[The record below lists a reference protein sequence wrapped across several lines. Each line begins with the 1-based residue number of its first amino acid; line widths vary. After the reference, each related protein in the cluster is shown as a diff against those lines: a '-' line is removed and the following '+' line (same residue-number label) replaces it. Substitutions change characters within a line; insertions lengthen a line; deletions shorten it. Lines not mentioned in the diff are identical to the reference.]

1 MIKKPRTV
9 DDYKEKYKLTGDYL
23 DDLLIEL
30 FDHSLIHKWPIETYE
45 RKKNH
50 FKKLYSDIFIRLNEW
65 LLSFNLPKQ
74 NTITKCK
81 KLLGKKVF
89 ASIVDVKENNYYNL
103 RSKGELQK
111 YIRKN
116 PDKRVGLKLAKD
128 EGYRVFLENIF

>member
-9 DDYKEKYKLTGDYL
+9 DDYKEKYKLTGDQL

-30 FDHSLIHKWPIETYE
+30 FDHSLIHKWSKETYE

-50 FKKLYSDIFIRLNEW
+50 LKKLYSDIFIQLNEW
-65 LLSFNLPKQ
+65 LVTFNLPKQ

-81 KLLGKKVF
+81 KLLGKEVF
-89 ASIVDVKENNYYNL
+89 ASIVDIKEKYYYNL
-103 RSKGELQK
+103 ESKKELQK

-116 PDKRVGLKLAKD
+116 PTKRVTLKLAKD